1 MTDEQKQ
8 EHIRIVN
15 QAIQILNKQVVN
27 LMYAQARMT
36 ESISFLLTMNDDSI
50 RNKRKQLDN
59 EFYAAQQIIE
69 TDQIK

>member
-1 MTDEQKQ
+1 MTDEQIQ
-8 EHIRIVN
+8 EQIRIVN
-15 QAIQILNKQVVN
+15 HAIQVLNKQVVN
-27 LMYAQARMT
+27 LSYTLARMSET
-36 ESISFLLTMNDDSI
+36 IHFIMTHNADDI